1 VSQLAAKKEEV
12 RYEANTKRLFGLV
25 MFINYILYF
34 FIFDYNSPHQK
45 ISIVSRGIA
54 SLLCVP
60 LIFRQFSN
68 EINTYKELYWYLLVA
83 YCLPFFFTLMT
94 LLNHLSATWLMNSV
108 SAAFLMVLIVNLK
121 TFFILLILGS
131 FFAVIFYTHGLGYPI
146 VIEPGIVTLYDIVA
160 TYFAVVIIG
169 SIFAYNKENFD
180 TERSKVSNKIEG
192 LNLEL
197 EQKVHER
204 TAELNQALAAKTEF
218 LNNMSHEIRTPIQG
232 FTNVSEGL
240 VEHWQDFDDKR
251 KLELATMVASNAKR
265 LASLVGNLL
274 DLSKLNAGK
283 MILDLRTFDLNEAI
297 LAMIEECQALYL
309 HDKQLTIHFEQLTS
323 AQIMAD
329 KERIMQV
336 LRNLFINAI
345 RFSPSSGS
353 ITVKLAKSEITY
365 DDASRSESVHF
376 VISDQGVG
384 IPEEELTT
392 IFCPFVQSSR
402 TKTKAGGTGLGLAIA
417 KEITLAHHGKIWAK
431 NNAEG
436 GASFEFILP
445 HAQTK
450 QMDGH
455 FIVAENAEL
464 LSEEPAVSK
473 AATILM
479 VDDEEACLTGME
491 MLLHGTNYRL
501 IKQSGGH
508 SALDYLK
515 AHPRSV
521 DIIMLDLMMPDMY
534 GLNVLVELK
543 QDPNLSAIPVILQSG
558 SSDTNEIEKAYQ
570 LGAVAYIKKPYL
582 RQVILSEINK
592 LLA

>member
-1 VSQLAAKKEEV
+1 MIKQ
-12 RYEANTKRLFGLV
+12 T
-25 MFINYILYF
+25 
-34 FIFDYNSPHQK
+34 
-45 ISIVSRGIA
+45 GI
-54 SLLCVP
+54 
-60 LIFRQFSN
+60 
-68 EINTYKELYWYLLVA
+68 K
-83 YCLPFFFTLMT
+83 
-94 LLNHLSATWLMNSV
+94 
-108 SAAFLMVLIVNLK
+108 
-121 TFFILLILGS
+121 FILLNSELVYITSSTNVNKTEITSLIS
-131 FFAVIFYTHGLGYPI
+131 ALIK
-146 VIEPGIVTLYDIVA
+146 
-160 TYFAVVIIG
+160 II
-169 SIFAYNKENFD
+169 KPD
-180 TERSKVSNKIEG
+180 VRS
-192 LNLEL
+192 LNLENDIVINDIKFSYLKKADKYPFYIIVGEEKTASQTKFINNILPSIIELLFLGIICTILLYYSRMLLVKPIIELSQVAKSIASNGGQVTIPLIKYHEAQVLADQLKEIQSMKSEL
-197 EQKVHER
+197 EK
-204 TAELNQALAAKTEF
+204 ALAAKTEF

-240 VEHWQDFDDKR
+240 VEHWQDFDDNR
-251 KLELATMVASNAKR
+251 KLELASTVASNAKR
-265 LASLVGNLL
+265 LASLIGNLL

-283 MILDLRTFDLNEAI
+283 MMLDLKPFDLNEAI
-297 LAMIEECQALYL
+297 FAMIEECHALYL

-323 AQIMAD
+323 TQIMAD

-365 DDASRSESVHF
+365 DDASHTESVHF

-384 IPEEELTT
+384 IPQDELEA
-392 IFCPFVQSSR
+392 IFCSFTQSTR

-417 KEITLAHHGKIWAK
+417 KEIIKAHQGKIWAK

-464 LSEEPAVSK
+464 LPEEPTVSK

-479 VDDEEACLTGME
+479 VDDEEACLISME
-491 MLLHGTNYRL
+491 MLLHGTSYRL

-508 SALDYLK
+508 AALDYLK

-534 GLNVLVELK
+534 GLNVLAELK
-543 QDPNLSAIPVILQSG
+543 QDPDLSSIPVILQSG

-582 RQVILSEINK
+582 RQVILTEINK
-592 LLA
+592 LLV

>member
-1 VSQLAAKKEEV
+1 VAK
-12 RYEANTKRLFGLV
+12 
-25 MFINYILYF
+25 
-34 FIFDYNSPHQK
+34 S
-45 ISIVSRGIA
+45 IA
-54 SLLCVP
+54 SNGGQVTIP
-60 LIFRQFSN
+60 LIKYHEAQVLADQLK
-68 EINTYKELYWYLLVA
+68 EIQSMK
-83 YCLPFFFTLMT
+83 
-94 LLNHLSATWLMNSV
+94 S
-108 SAAFLMVLIVNLK
+108 
-121 TFFILLILGS
+121 
-131 FFAVIFYTHGLGYPI
+131 
-146 VIEPGIVTLYDIVA
+146 
-160 TYFAVVIIG
+160 
-169 SIFAYNKENFD
+169 
-180 TERSKVSNKIEG
+180 
-192 LNLEL
+192 EL
-197 EQKVHER
+197 EK
-204 TAELNQALAAKTEF
+204 ALAAKTEF

-240 VEHWQDFDDKR
+240 VEHWQDFDDNR
-251 KLELATMVASNAKR
+251 KLELASTVASNAKR
-265 LASLVGNLL
+265 LASLIGNLL

-283 MILDLRTFDLNEAI
+283 MMLDLKPFDLNEAI
-297 LAMIEECQALYL
+297 FAMIEECHALYL

-323 AQIMAD
+323 TQIMAD

-365 DDASRSESVHF
+365 DDASHTESVHF

-384 IPEEELTT
+384 IPQDELEA
-392 IFCPFVQSSR
+392 IFCSFTQSTR

-417 KEITLAHHGKIWAK
+417 KEIIKAHQGKIWAK

-464 LSEEPAVSK
+464 LPEEPTVSK

-479 VDDEEACLTGME
+479 VDDEEACLISME
-491 MLLHGTNYRL
+491 MLLHGTSYRL

-508 SALDYLK
+508 AALDYLK

-582 RQVILSEINK
+582 RQVILTEINK
-592 LLA
+592 LLV